1 MCAVEYYSYDDYASW
16 EGDWELID
24 GMPVSMAPTPMIK
37 HQSLASKIITQLTN
51 EIENCNRCD
60 VLNEEDWK
68 ISDDTVLRP
77 DVVLICDEPN
87 DIYITKAPEIV
98 VEVISK
104 STAKKDEKYKFDIYE
119 SEKVPYYIIV
129 YPDENI
135 AKIYKLENNK
145 YEKQGDFFNQSYKFE
160 NTTCKP
166 TLDFEKLFRRYR
178 K

>member
-1 MCAVEYYSYDDYASW
+1 MCAVEYYNYDDYASW

-24 GMPVSMAPTPMIK
+24 GMPVSMAPAPMIK
-37 HQSLASKIITQLTN
+37 HQSLAYRFAMLLGN
-51 EIENCNRCD
+51 EIEDCNRCE
-60 VLNEEDWK
+60 VLGEEDWK

-104 STAKKDEKYKFDIYE
+104 TTAKKDEKHKFNIYE

-166 TLDFEKLFRRYR
+166 TINFEKLFRRYR